1 MDEGTR
7 KKLISAQTNEITEYK
22 VYQNILSFLSDPH
35 NRDVIARIAED
46 ELKHHDFFR
55 EKTGVKV
62 TARRLTVLKY
72 TLISRLLGVTFAIK
86 LMEKGEDK
94 AQSSYSELKPK
105 VPGMEPIITDETKHE
120 DQLIAMLDEERLMYM
135 GSVVLGL
142 NDALVELLGAL
153 AGLTLALQ
161 NAQLVAATG
170 LITGIAASFSMA
182 ASEYLSE
189 KSEEGSKSP
198 GKASLYTGSAYIL
211 TVVLLIFPY
220 LVLDNVYL
228 SLAWTGVNAVLVIL
242 FFTYYIS
249 ISKDLPFKSRFA
261 EMAGISLGV
270 AVLSFFIGFLVRT
283 VLGVEV

>member
-1 MDEGTR
+1 MDQDTR
-7 KKLISAQTNEITEYK
+7 GKLISAHRNEITEHK
-22 VYQNILSFLSDPH
+22 VYQNILGFLSDPH

-46 ELKHHDFFR
+46 ELKHHDFFK

-62 TARRLTVLKY
+62 NPRRLTVLKY

-94 AQSSYSELKPK
+94 AQSSYSELEPK
-105 VPGMEPIITDETKHE
+105 VSGMEPIITDETKHE

-153 AGLTLALQ
+153 AGLTLALR

-220 LVLDNVYL
+220 LALDNVYL

-249 ISKDLPFKSRFA
+249 ISKDLPFKRRFA

-270 AVLSFFIGFLVRT
+270 AILSFFIGLLVRT